1 MPNIEQ
7 LQCVD
12 GNFGRFERLFGFP
25 TQATLGRMLRSKR
38 AMTCTLNPIGTAP
51 AVRLTHCCCAP
62 QMLPPKYLESFQ
74 ALQALCSSEQNYKQ
88 FRAHIRSVELPCIPY
103 LGMYLTDLT
112 FIEDGNPNTHGNL
125 INFFKRQLV
134 SEVISNI
141 QQYQQTPYNL
151 EPVKFLQFW
160 LMNIK
165 TLDKERCY
173 EMSLQILPRGNK
185 VENLSSWNTPAA
197 YRTATEAKKQADD
210 LVVCRYT

>member
-1 MPNIEQ
+1 
-7 LQCVD
+7 
-12 GNFGRFERLFGFP
+12 
-25 TQATLGRMLRSKR
+25 
-38 AMTCTLNPIGTAP
+38 
-51 AVRLTHCCCAP
+51 
-62 QMLPPKYLESFQ
+62 MLPPKYLELFQ
-74 ALQALCSSEQNYKQ
+74 ALQTLCSSEQNYKA
-88 FRAHIRSVELPCIPY
+88 FRAHLRSVELPCIPY

-112 FIEDGNPNTHGNL
+112 FIEDGNPNMHGKL
-125 INFFKRQLV
+125 VNFFKRQLV

-165 TLDKERCY
+165 TLDKEKCY

-185 VENLSSWNTPAA
+185 VESLSSWNTPAA

-210 LVVCRYT
+210 LVVGAPGRSLSLSLSLCLVHE